1 MVKIT
6 IFVEG
11 GGDTRNQQ
19 SACRKGF
26 REFFNKLDI
35 KASITIIACG
45 NGKNTYDDFCIGF
58 KKTKID
64 EYCLL
69 LVDSEAAIKN
79 SNKWQHF
86 CSYIDAKSIK
96 PNNAK
101 EEHLHFMV
109 ECMEAW
115 FMADKET
122 LANYYGKDF
131 NLNALPK
138 KTDIEKIA
146 KQDLIDG
153 LDNATRKTLKGKYSK
168 SKREHSFELLSKI
181 SSEKVIKQS
190 LHAKTLYEILKEP
203 KEYLSS
209 N

>member
-26 REFFNKLDI
+26 REFFDKLDI

-69 LVDSEAAIKN
+69 LVDSEAPLTN
-79 SNKWQHF
+79 TNKWQHF
-86 CSYIDAKSIK
+86 SSYIDAKSIK

-101 EEHLHFMV
+101 EENLHFMV

-115 FMADKET
+115 FMADKQT
-122 LANYYGKDF
+122 LANYYGKYF
-131 NLNALPK
+131 NLNVLPK
-138 KTDIEKIA
+138 TTDIEKIA

-153 LDNATRKTLKGKYSK
+153 LDNASRKTTKGKYSK
-168 SKREHSFELLSKI
+168 SKREHSFELLSRINATDVVKN
-181 SSEKVIKQS
+181 SPRAE
-190 LHAKTLYEILKEP
+190 TLCNILKEP
-203 KEYLSS
+203 EKYFLS
-209 N
+209 